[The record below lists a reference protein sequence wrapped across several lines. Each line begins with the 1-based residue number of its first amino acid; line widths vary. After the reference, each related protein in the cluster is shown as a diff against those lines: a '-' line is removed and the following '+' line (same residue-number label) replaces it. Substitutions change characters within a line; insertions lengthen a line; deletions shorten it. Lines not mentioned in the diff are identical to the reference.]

1 MHSIDHLADC
11 RRAKEKTRL
20 MVAGLGVVVK
30 NRFAKLREDLHLQM
44 KVRVEDRSYR
54 STLRSNRL
62 LQNHLVSAVSLR
74 VSFSRRALPVNPR
87 K

>member
-1 MHSIDHLADC
+1 
-11 RRAKEKTRL
+11 
-20 MVAGLGVVVK
+20 MVAGLGVAVK
-30 NRFAKLREDLHLQM
+30 NKFAELREDLHMQM
-44 KVRVEDRSYR
+44 KVRVEDRSCR

-62 LQNHLVSAVSLR
+62 LQTHLVSAVSLR

>member
-1 MHSIDHLADC
+1 MQSIDHLADC

-20 MVAGLGVVVK
+20 MVAGLGVAVK
-30 NRFAKLREDLHLQM
+30 NKFAELREDLHMQM
-44 KVRVEDRSYR
+44 KVRVEDRSCR
-54 STLRSNRL
+54 STLRSSLL

>member
-1 MHSIDHLADC
+1 MQSIDHLADC

-20 MVAGLGVVVK
+20 MVAGLGVDVK
-30 NRFAKLREDLHLQM
+30 NQFAELREDLHLQM

-62 LQNHLVSAVSLR
+62 LQTHLVSAVSLR

>member
-1 MHSIDHLADC
+1 MQSIDHPADC
-11 RRAKEKTRL
+11 RRAIKKTRL
-20 MVAGLGVVVK
+20 MEAGLGVVAT
-30 NRFAKLREDLHLQM
+30 NSFAELREGLHLQM

-54 STLRSNRL
+54 STLRSNLL

>member
-1 MHSIDHLADC
+1 MQSIDHLADC

-20 MVAGLGVVVK
+20 MVAGLGVDVK
-30 NRFAKLREDLHLQM
+30 NQFAELRADLHMQM

-62 LQNHLVSAVSLR
+62 LQTHLVSAVSLR

>member
-1 MHSIDHLADC
+1 MQSIDHLADC

-20 MVAGLGVVVK
+20 MVAGLGVAVK
-30 NRFAKLREDLHLQM
+30 NQFAELREDLHMQM

-54 STLRSNRL
+54 STLRSSLL

>member
-1 MHSIDHLADC
+1 MQSIDHLADC

-20 MVAGLGVVVK
+20 MVAGLGVDVK
-30 NRFAKLREDLHLQM
+30 NQFAELREDLHMQM

-62 LQNHLVSAVSLR
+62 LQTHLVSAVSLR

>member
-1 MHSIDHLADC
+1 MQSIDHLADC

-20 MVAGLGVVVK
+20 MVAGLGVDVK
-30 NRFAKLREDLHLQM
+30 NQFAELREDLHMQM

-54 STLRSNRL
+54 STLRSDL
-62 LQNHLVSAVSLR
+62 LLENHLVSAVSLR

>member
-1 MHSIDHLADC
+1 MQSMDHLADC

-30 NRFAKLREDLHLQM
+30 NQFAELREDLHMQM
-44 KVRVEDRSYR
+44 KVRVEDHSYR

-62 LQNHLVSAVSLR
+62 LQTHLVSAVSLR